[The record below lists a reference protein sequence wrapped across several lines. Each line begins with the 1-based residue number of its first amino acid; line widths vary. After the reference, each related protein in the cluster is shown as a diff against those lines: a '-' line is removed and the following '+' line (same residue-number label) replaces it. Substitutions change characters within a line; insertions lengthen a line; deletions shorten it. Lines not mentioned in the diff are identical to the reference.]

1 MKSIISLITFFLTF
15 NVFGKELPAKFDNQL
30 IYLIPTL
37 DSGEEITFF
46 TDTGGGFNAI
56 AQDFHT
62 KYKWPTITEK
72 EGDETLLLTPMPN
85 YKLNKGIPLGGLNNF
100 MKGNLFLVN
109 REEIDGKDGFLGGRW
124 HAEKVIGF
132 NYLNRTMAV
141 YTEIQ
146 SLNIKPFTK
155 IELGFQKDSSG
166 NYTTAFP
173 SIEITV
179 ENEIIPMLFDTG
191 ATAHLSNNAQKTLN
205 TKAQKIGTSFI
216 SASTFERWRQS
227 NPQWLVIENGDLLA
241 GESMIQVPKLSI
253 AGKTIGPVWFTR
265 RQDHNFHSY
274 MSSMM
279 DRKIDGAIGGS
290 LLKYLHVIVDYPNE
304 VAYIKTN

>member
-1 MKSIISLITFFLTF
+1 MKSIILLITFLLTF

-30 IYLIPTL
+30 IYLTPTL
-37 DSGEEITFF
+37 DSGEKITFF

-72 EGDETLLLTPMPN
+72 GGDETLLLTPMPN

-146 SLNIKPFTK
+146 SLNIKSFTK

-179 ENEIIPMLFDTG
+179 DNEIIPMLFDTG

-205 TKAQKIGTSFI
+205 TNAKKIGTSFI

-227 NPQWLVIENGDLLA
+227 NPQWPVIESGDLFA
-241 GESMIQVPKLSI
+241 GDSMIQVPKVSI